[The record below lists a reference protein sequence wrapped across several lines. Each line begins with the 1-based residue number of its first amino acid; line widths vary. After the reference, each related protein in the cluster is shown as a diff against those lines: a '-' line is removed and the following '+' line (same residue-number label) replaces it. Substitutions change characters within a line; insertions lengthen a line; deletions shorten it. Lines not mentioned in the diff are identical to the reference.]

1 MASDLTNRLG
11 GARSSLAFKAPVRC
25 ATTANITLSGFQTID
40 GITPAASDMNLRILV
55 KDQTDQKT
63 NGIYEMAAGA
73 WARARD
79 FDGNDDFIK
88 GTRVYVA
95 NGSTNGDTAW
105 VVTTADP
112 ITVGTSDL
120 TFSAPT
126 DEATT
131 AAAEAL
137 ASAAAAA
144 SSASAAATSASGAA
158 TSASAAATSASAAST
173 SASAASTSATNAA
186 TSATN
191 ASNSASAAATSAS
204 GAATS
209 ASAASSSAS
218 AAATSAANAAAA
230 AGFTWTFDSSTTMS
244 APSTGGIRFNHATLA
259 SVTAIAVHAQTAD
272 SGNPN
277 VLARLT
283 ARGDST
289 NTDKGH
295 ILYRVGTSTWVEYKV
310 TALTDNTTWV
320 QFTVEHVG
328 GAGSISNGNTLI
340 DSFARSGDKGI
351 DGGGSGDVTA
361 ASTFGTDNRLV
372 RSDGTGKGVQ
382 ASGITV
388 DDSDVVSGV
397 TRITASHATD
407 YAARFVNTQ
416 DAASFLEVARFEGD
430 RATPTDGDSMQI
442 GYYLSNDA
450 GTQIEAARMTW
461 VLSDVTAGTEDSALL
476 WMLQVGGSPEYFL
489 RLEPTTLSP
498 ASNDLIALGST
509 SVGWADLHLAT
520 GGVINW
526 ANGEVTLT
534 ETDANTLT
542 LAGATFVAP
551 TIRGSS
557 SVGGSI
563 SISATNAGSGT
574 TDTLT
579 LNASVYQLQSRGG
592 AASYLTID
600 ASGHLYVAGSSSFG
614 TKDVLL
620 GRTQGSAWMTT
631 TNVVSTQ
638 GESAS
643 SVILNDN
650 IYTSVEAAGTVD
662 NTAVRGVGRA
672 FGATESYTPN
682 SGVTYVRGGE
692 FHALMSDDAGTTGNV
707 AWGVEIGVHN
717 QRASLSRADGAVG
730 VRIHSGNDGWFPSG
744 VLRADAA
751 IYVDGEAGF
760 DYLYAFYDT
769 DNTTLLAHVN
779 YLGEAYFAGQVTSGR
794 ITATSTNAA
803 AFAVGR
809 QGSTNPV
816 LQVDASASTVVT
828 GLKVTGAAAA
838 GGAALAVISSGT
850 NEALTIDAKGSGTIT
865 LNGTGTGNVTT
876 PRPLRTTDTTGSS
889 STSTGSLVASG
900 GLGVGENIRAAG
912 LISAAAASGYYLGT
926 TVFAIQAGNY
936 RAFYNGDGAGFMTIG
951 NSVDES
957 FYLDSNTI
965 AFRTRGSLTSMGSI
979 TSSGWSSP
987 GAIKSTSAT
996 SGIGYATGAG
1006 GTVTQATSKSTG
1018 VTLNA
1023 VCGEIT
1029 MNNASLGVGTTV
1041 GFVLTNSAIAAT
1053 DTVVVNIKSGA
1064 TADSYLVNVTAVS
1077 AGSCRIELRNP
1088 TGGALAEAV
1097 VLSFSVIKAVTS

>member
-1 MASDLTNRLG
+1 MSRAANGTYTAPTNSWNSAVEGTTIDESDWNETLADVVDALTDSVSRTGKGTVSAHIDFDENGSPGTPSSNVGRLYASDVG
-11 GARSSLAFKAPVRC
+11 GATSLMFKDAAGNTYNLLLSSPGLAFSFD
-25 ATTANITLSGFQTID
+25 TSTNT
-40 GITPAASDMNLRILV
+40 ASDP
-55 KDQTDQKT
+55 
-63 NGIYEMAAGA
+63 G
-73 WARARD
+73 
-79 FDGNDDFIK
+79 
-88 GTRVYVA
+88 
-95 NGSTNGDTAW
+95 NGD
-105 VVTTADP
+105 
-112 ITVGTSDL
+112 
-120 TFSAPT
+120 
-126 DEATT
+126 
-131 AAAEAL
+131 
-137 ASAAAAA
+137 
-144 SSASAAATSASGAA
+144 
-158 TSASAAATSASAAST
+158 
-173 SASAASTSATNAA
+173 
-186 TSATN
+186 
-191 ASNSASAAATSAS
+191 
-204 GAATS
+204 
-209 ASAASSSAS
+209 
-218 AAATSAANAAAA
+218 
-230 AGFTWTFDSSTTMS
+230 
-244 APSTGGIRFNHATLA
+244 IRFNSSTYTA
-259 SVTAIAVHAQTAD
+259 VTEIAVDDLDGIGNNVETFLQALQENTYIFFHKR
-272 SGNPN
+272 SGAGIAVYQLVSASNESGFTK
-277 VLARLT
+277 LT
-283 ARGDST
+283 VTYVDHDGSFAAGDPISLSF
-289 NTDKGH
+289 GPA
-295 ILYRVGTSTWVEYKV
+295 GTEGPMGDGDVDGPASS
-310 TALTDNTTWV
+310 TDNAV
-320 QFTVEHVG
+320 PRF
-328 GAGSISNGNTLI
+328 
-340 DSFARSGDKGI
+340 
-351 DGGGSGDVTA
+351 
-361 ASTFGTDNRLV
+361 
-372 RSDGTGKGVQ
+372 DGTGGKTLQNSVVIISDTGNISLAPSLTGS
-382 ASGITV
+382 AS
-388 DDSDVVSGV
+388 SG
-397 TRITASHATD
+397 
-407 YAARFVNTQ
+407 
-416 DAASFLEVARFEGD
+416 G
-430 RATPTDGDSMQI
+430 
-442 GYYLSNDA
+442 
-450 GTQIEAARMTW
+450 
-461 VLSDVTAGTEDSALL
+461 
-476 WMLQVGGSPEYFL
+476 
-489 RLEPTTLSP
+489 
-498 ASNDLIALGST
+498 
-509 SVGWADLHLAT
+509 
-520 GGVINW
+520 
-526 ANGEVTLT
+526 
-534 ETDANTLT
+534 TLT
-542 LAGATFVAP
+542 L
-551 TIRGSS
+551 
-557 SVGGSI
+557 
-563 SISATNAGSGT
+563 SATSAGSGT
-574 TDTLT
+574 TDTIT

-838 GGAALAVISSGT
+838 AGAALAVISSGT

-865 LNGTGTGNVTT
+865 LNGTGTGNITT

-1029 MNNASLGVGTTV
+1029 MNNASLGVGITV

-1053 DTVVVNIKSGA
+1053 DTVLVNIKSGA
-1064 TADSYLVNVTAVS
+1064 TADSYLLNVTAVS

-1097 VLSFSVIKAVTS
+1097 VLSFVVIKGVTS